1 MVDSSK
7 TKRFVW
13 LASLTL
19 GPIVYAILLLVLPD
33 RPNIEALRKNL
44 IELVVTIA
52 VYWAIGL
59 ALVWAVYWLARGR
72 RDSWFGWSDG

>member
-13 LASLTL
+13 VLSLTL
-19 GPIVYAILLLVLPD
+19 GPIVYGILLLVLPD

-44 IELVVTIA
+44 IELVLAIA
-52 VYWAIGL
+52 IYWAVGL
-59 ALVWAVYWLARGR
+59 GLVWAVYRLGKFILRYGP
-72 RDSWFGWSDG
+72 FT